1 METSA
6 ALEKFWPTSFFVSRA
21 DTHTHTH
28 TPSFN
33 GPFSRTTWL
42 SQYQKGNTNL
52 DFTEARDSEWQWHQ
66 LGHMQV
72 CTSLQTDNHAS
83 TPPLSFY
90 SRADLYRNRAGSF
103 TVTFMSY
110 HCTVAELSLKNNV
123 MMEIWV
129 NFLTF
134 SFRFLFIVGYV
145 VLFADIVLL
154 LSAWLHQLHAC
165 VSVCACACVCVCV
178 TLSWIRNFIPTWSW
192 VLVGIFSSIVQRLCR
207 VQS

>member
-1 METSA
+1 
-6 ALEKFWPTSFFVSRA
+6 
-21 DTHTHTH
+21 
-28 TPSFN
+28 
-33 GPFSRTTWL
+33 L
-42 SQYQKGNTNL
+42 SQYQKGNINL

-83 TPPLSFY
+83 TPPLSLY

-123 MMEIWV
+123 TIEIWV

-134 SFRFLFIVGYV
+134 FSFSFYCRLRCFVCRYCFV
-145 VLFADIVLL
+145 V
-154 LSAWLHQLHAC
+154 
-165 VSVCACACVCVCV
+165 VCTATSTARVCVCVCLCMCV
-178 TLSWIRNFIPTWSW
+178 CVSHCRGLETSYPRGVGSWSESSAA
-192 VLVGIFSSIVQRLCR
+192 LFSGSAERSPRGKV
-207 VQS
+207 